1 MKIGTFATFMSPLA
15 TPKMIGDFGRRA
27 EGAGLDS
34 IWMGEHVALFDRNT
48 YGYPGSK
55 DGRIPV
61 PDGGGMLD
69 VTATFGFLA
78 ASTKTLRFGTGV
90 EQSSVAACRVLQALG
105 GELQPSRRF
114 VALEEGHAP
123 LYPEL
128 SPRVHTRREAR
139 FSLSRRNG
147 HPKAAGR
154 PKTESFS
161 PGPEIAQC
169 GRMHEARLG
178 PVKVA
183 ALAFPVFFLG
193 GLAFSL
199 HGGPC
204 TSECSTAMFWPTAL
218 GGPLAHGAL
227 TAALPRAASA
237 LASGSEASSATR
249 RRWADLRRMASM
261 RN

>member
-90 EQSSVAACRVLQALG
+90 ALLPQRNPIYTAKEMVTPFSVAVLLKFV
-105 GELQPSRRF
+105 PS
-114 VALEEGHAP
+114 L
-123 LYPEL
+123 L
-128 SPRVHTRREAR
+128 
-139 FSLSRRNG
+139 
-147 HPKAAGR
+147 
-154 PKTESFS
+154 
-161 PGPEIAQC
+161 I
-169 GRMHEARLG
+169 
-178 PVKVA
+178 
-183 ALAFPVFFLG
+183 
-193 GLAFSL
+193 
-199 HGGPC
+199 
-204 TSECSTAMFWPTAL
+204 WI
-218 GGPLAHGAL
+218 
-227 TAALPRAASA
+227 
-237 LASGSEASSATR
+237 
-249 RRWADLRRMASM
+249 
-261 RN
+261 